1 MYAIQ
6 PWDMYMYLIDV
17 VHLDILLLKAYYTI
31 NYKNVDIHF
40 SVHDE
45 FLESH
50 VSFHLVLKV
59 KRLESQI
66 I

>member
-31 NYKNVDIHF
+31 V
-40 SVHDE
+40 
-45 FLESH
+45 
-50 VSFHLVLKV
+50 KV
-59 KRLESQI
+59 FTI
-66 I
+66 IY